1 MQIKAH
7 KITDIKQ
14 IVSPFFNERPINE
27 AISLL
32 VIHNIS
38 LPPNQYGGAYVEQL
52 FTGTLNPDE
61 HPYFQQIYQLNVSAH
76 LFIRRNGEMIQ
87 FVPFNKRAWHAGLS
101 CYRGKE
107 NCNNFSIGIE
117 LEGSDNEPFTEKQ
130 YQQLASVTQL
140 LTTHYPIA
148 DIVGHND
155 IAPTRKTD
163 PGPYFDWNKYRQLLC
178 SIT

>member
-140 LTTHYPIA
+140 LTAHYPIA